1 MLITNGTISSSGM
14 RRRTIQKQVNF
25 GPVSLRIVT
34 IVILATAGLFALMQS
49 TASATKAYDLTT
61 QERMIEEKQKDIEVT
76 NAEVARLRA
85 LSNNNVIT
93 GQDGASPAPT
103 PSPSPKL
110 EAPDKINSI
119 PSGAAVVS
127 LR

>member
-1 MLITNGTISSSGM
+1 MLITNGTITQSGM
-14 RRRTIQKQVNF
+14 RRRTIQKQVSF
-25 GPVSLRIVT
+25 GPVSLRIAT

-61 QERMIEEKQKDIEVT
+61 QERMINEKQKDIEIT

-93 GQDGASPAPT
+93 GQDGASPAPS
-103 PSPSPKL
+103 PSPTPKL
-110 EAPDKINSI
+110 EAPDKINAL
-119 PSGAAVVS
+119 PSQSTTVS
-127 LR
+127 FR